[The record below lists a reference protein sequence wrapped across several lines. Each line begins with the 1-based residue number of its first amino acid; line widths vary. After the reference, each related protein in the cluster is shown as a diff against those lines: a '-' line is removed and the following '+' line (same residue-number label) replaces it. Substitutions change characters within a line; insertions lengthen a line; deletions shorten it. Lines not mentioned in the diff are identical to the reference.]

1 MFFGVVF
8 FFFFFCLQNDR
19 VVQICFLGYRQ
30 LFPRS
35 KLPETAPPSCS
46 GCWRWANMKGVV
58 PFGFYS
64 KRSLYSCRIVATG
77 GQRRRTLTTRQAS
90 CLFMLLR
97 VMSEMQQVEAWYVF
111 FFFFWC
117 FKTHS
122 NNEILPSCAMQKR
135 LKWRAVFLHSCGT
148 LCHVD
153 CLPACLT
160 AWLPAWLTA
169 CLTAYHSSVYFSKS
183 M

>member
-1 MFFGVVF
+1 MTGSFRFAFWVIDSYFPDRSYPRLPHLPGADAGDGQIWRAL
-8 FFFFFCLQNDR
+8 CLLASTPSDLCTR
-19 VVQICFLGYRQ
+19 AVSL
-30 LFPRS
+30 PRAG
-35 KLPETAPPSCS
+35 KGEEH
-46 GCWRWANMKGVV
+46 WRRG
-58 PFGFYS
+58 
-64 KRSLYSCRIVATG
+64 R
-77 GQRRRTLTTRQAS
+77 
-90 CLFMLLR
+90 LR
-97 VMSEMQQVEAWYVF
+97 VFSCYWGLCRKCSKWKLDMFF

-122 NNEILPSCAMQKR
+122 NNETLPSCMMQKR